1 MYRAALLDFVEF
13 ADAWDGGEAIECFA
27 DLDYWLAFYA
37 HQAYVTGHPK
47 KYKVTRAVCATE
59 HWMPEAKP
67 LRLVRRCLRGW
78 DRLVPSKPAAP
89 MPRDLARATATMAAL
104 LAKTASAL
112 AMLLAHD
119 TWLRIGECA
128 GLRVRD
134 VVDSRE
140 HADPVMRGVSVFIPE
155 AKTGRRQAVRVED
168 AEIAVLLVAWRD
180 AVEASE
186 GPDARLFP
194 SAARLRSDL
203 AEALAP
209 FRVEARGLHFTFQSF
224 RHGGASRA
232 YLAGSD
238 MADILLRG
246 RWKVESSG
254 KHCIQAGR
262 QLLLGLQLPPEV
274 TALACRIEEVGLV
287 HLFDADL
294 ADQLG

>member
-1 MYRAALLDFVEF
+1 
-13 ADAWDGGEAIECFA
+13 
-27 DLDYWLAFYA
+27 
-37 HQAYVTGHPK
+37 
-47 KYKVTRAVCATE
+47 
-59 HWMPEAKP
+59 
-67 LRLVRRCLRGW
+67 
-78 DRLVPSKPAAP
+78 
-89 MPRDLARATATMAAL
+89 
-104 LAKTASAL
+104 
-112 AMLLAHD
+112 MLN
-119 TWLRIGECA
+119 
-128 GLRVRD
+128 
-134 VVDSRE
+134 
-140 HADPVMRGVSVFIPE
+140 
-155 AKTGRRQAVRVED
+155 
-168 AEIAVLLVAWRD
+168 WRD

-186 GPDARLFP
+186 GPDAKLFP
-194 SAARLRSDL
+194 SVAGLRSDL

-209 FRVEARGLHFTFQSF
+209 FRVEARGLHFTFHSF

-254 KHCIQAGR
+254 KHYIQAGR

>member
-1 MYRAALLDFVEF
+1 MDR
-13 ADAWDGGEAIECFA
+13 IC
-27 DLDYWLAFYA
+27 
-37 HQAYVTGHPK
+37 
-47 KYKVTRAVCATE
+47 
-59 HWMPEAKP
+59 
-67 LRLVRRCLRGW
+67 GW
-78 DRLVPSKPAAP
+78 F
-89 MPRDLARATATMAAL
+89 
-104 LAKTASAL
+104 TASPGYASSSAEFSLPSSTSSRGAL
-112 AMLLAHD
+112 QGSIAVSSALGIHSPAS
-119 TWLRIGECA
+119 TSV
-128 GLRVRD
+128 RVRD
-134 VVDSRE
+134 VVDSPE

-209 FRVEARGLHFTFQSF
+209 FRVVARSLHFTFHSF

-254 KHCIQAGR
+254 KHYIQAGR

>member
-1 MYRAALLDFVEF
+1 
-13 ADAWDGGEAIECFA
+13 
-27 DLDYWLAFYA
+27 
-37 HQAYVTGHPK
+37 
-47 KYKVTRAVCATE
+47 
-59 HWMPEAKP
+59 
-67 LRLVRRCLRGW
+67 
-78 DRLVPSKPAAP
+78 
-89 MPRDLARATATMAAL
+89 
-104 LAKTASAL
+104 
-112 AMLLAHD
+112 
-119 TWLRIGECA
+119 
-128 GLRVRD
+128 
-134 VVDSRE
+134 
-140 HADPVMRGVSVFIPE
+140 MRGVSVFIPE
-155 AKTGRRQAVRVED
+155 AKIGRRQAVRVED

-209 FRVEARGLHFTFQSF
+209 FRVEARGLHFTFHSF

-254 KHCIQAGR
+254 KHYIQAGR

-274 TALACRIEEVGLV
+274 TALACRI
-287 HLFDADL
+287 
-294 ADQLG
+294 